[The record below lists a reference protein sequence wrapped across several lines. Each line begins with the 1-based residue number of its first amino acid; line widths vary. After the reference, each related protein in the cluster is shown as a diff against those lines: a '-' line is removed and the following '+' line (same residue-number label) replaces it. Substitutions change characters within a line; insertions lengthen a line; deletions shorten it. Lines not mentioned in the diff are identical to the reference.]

1 MGGWGRGDFGQLG
14 PSRGSKCVFYKMGR
28 GPSPTKVLLAPSWSV
43 PAKGVVRAYR
53 GVSTSL
59 SPTLSPDPRDWRQAS
74 SLLCGTPPPQLCPGR
89 ARRDQPASVEPS
101 GSRVGGEAARLGGRP
116 AGDSAETGAISRRLR
131 GGPSHPAGSQNPNSN
146 IRRLGERRGRAGRG
160 GSTLAGGCTVFT
172 AWFYPVR
179 TLPPLHPTPS
189 PGGWG
194 LGGQP
199 YRGPRAPLPS
209 LTLGG

>member
-1 MGGWGRGDFGQLG
+1 MTGQLG
-14 PSRGSKCVFYKMGR
+14 PSLGPKCVFYKMGT
-28 GPSPTKVLLAPSWSV
+28 GQSPTKVLLAPSWSV
-43 PAKGVVRAYR
+43 PPTSAAKGVVRTYR
-53 GVSTSL
+53 GVSTRL
-59 SPTLSPDPRDWRQAS
+59 SPTPSPGPRDLRQAS
-74 SLLCGTPPPQLCPGR
+74 SLLCGTPPPQLCPR
-89 ARRDQPASVEPS
+89 RVRRDQPASVEPS

-131 GGPSHPAGSQNPNSN
+131 GGPSRPAGSQNPNSN

-160 GSTLAGGCTVFT
+160 DPLRRAGCTVFP

-199 YRGPRAPLPS
+199 YSGPRAPLPS